1 MVKADRDIVAAKFG
15 AAHGLK
21 GWLKLYAFTES
32 AEHILD
38 YQPWRLKGPT
48 GERVI
53 VCDAHRFQGQQL
65 VVHVTG
71 FDSREA
77 IISLINQEVYISL
90 DQLPRLPK
98 DQYYWQDLI
107 GLRVTNLEGCQ
118 LGVVASMMATGAND
132 VMMLDGDKPRCVPY
146 LPKQVIQRID
156 LIEGVM
162 LVDWPAEL

>member
-1 MVKADRDIVAAKFG
+1 MAKADQVIVAAKFG

-21 GWLKLYAFTES
+21 GWLKLHTFTES

-38 YQPWRLKGPT
+38 YQPWRLKGAT

-77 IISLINQEVYISL
+77 IASLINQEVYIRL
-90 DQLPRLPK
+90 DQLPNLPK
-98 DQYYWQDLI
+98 GEYYWQHLI
-107 GLRVTNLEGCQ
+107 GLHVTNLEGCQ
-118 LGVVASMMATGAND
+118 LGTVTSMMATGAND

-146 LPKQVIQRID
+146 LPKRVIQRID
-156 LIEGVM
+156 LTEGVM
-162 LVDWPAEL
+162 IVDWPAEL